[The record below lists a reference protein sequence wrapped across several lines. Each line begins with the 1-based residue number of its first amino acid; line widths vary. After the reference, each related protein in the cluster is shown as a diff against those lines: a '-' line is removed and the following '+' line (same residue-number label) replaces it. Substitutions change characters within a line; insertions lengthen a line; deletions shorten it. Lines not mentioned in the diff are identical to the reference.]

1 MRRDIV
7 NVLQWAKAVGQT
19 KIGTWGHGAT
29 WASAAPSKTK
39 AAGQIS
45 RAERTARDRSCWCAE
60 VSAGMCAQRANACM
74 QLRRTVR
81 TICPARLRASKA
93 VAFLCRVGVL
103 PAHIPGA
110 CSLSLSLRTKG
121 EIKFNKHKLSLS
133 PYAELPSLF
142 YPLSRTYTHNH
153 YLMFHVSHATN
164 NLL

>member
-1 MRRDIV
+1 M
-7 NVLQWAKAVGQT
+7 QWAEKVGQ
-19 KIGTWGHGAT
+19 KKPGTWGHGAT

-121 EIKFNKHKLSLS
+121 EIKLNTQTTKSLS
-133 PYAELPSLF
+133 HTL
-142 YPLSRTYTHNH
+142 THIHTHLMERYH
-153 YLMFHVSHATN
+153 YLMFHISHATN